1 MVAPIGTKLPYD
13 GQKPIKTPAGARVL
27 DANEIHEIKTSQS
40 SPLSNG
46 VGGQAASATTASR
59 IRQMAQS
66 LYGAAKSGFAT
77 MSSFIAPLPEQAVP
91 GTQDKPASSTTSQE
105 APAATNQP
113 ASSTTSQEAP
123 AATNQPASSTTSQE
137 APAATNQPASST
149 ASQEAPA
156 AAGQAGSAPW
166 ASRAYNAFSNFFA
179 AFASM
184 FKKAEEGTAGETQA
198 GENDPVTKFLN
209 SEVESLGKEQKIT
222 LPALNKEQ
230 AATYQKALN
239 QAKEFLNNGDEVD
252 LPAIVEHLL
261 KVRQNISSS
270 AATAGQPPASASQT
284 PAAGE
289 SAATGSQAPQAGEGT
304 PETGGAESPSGKPA
318 VEGATAPKAAND
330 DTKTETKKP
339 ETENKTN
346 TAQKEEQNWKN
357 GYIGWKA
364 GIGAALLA
372 GGIALKMTII
382 GIIPGLIMAGAG
394 AALMGWGGINYCMK
408 DNK

>member
-91 GTQDKPASSTTSQE
+91 GTQDK
-105 APAATNQP
+105 
-113 ASSTTSQEAP
+113 
-123 AATNQPASSTTSQE
+123 PASSTTSQE